1 MRLRS
6 GGEGGR
12 PDGASDVVAG
22 PGRPGDGA
30 LPAPGAAAAE
40 RLPGPGVVSTLLAL
54 AAGLVV
60 LALSALPIDADHVG
74 GLEEDV
80 FRFLNDDVSLPE
92 GPVWLV
98 MQLGSVVV
106 VPLVVAAALLV
117 RRRRLAVTA
126 AVAGTFVYAMG
137 KVVRHAVPR
146 GRPASILADVTV
158 RDPAVGSGYLSGH
171 MALAVAMAAAL
182 TPYLGWRGR
191 AAVWTLA
198 ALVGFGRIH
207 VGVHMPL
214 DVVGGAGLG
223 LAGWA
228 LVHLAVTAVP
238 AALAGRRQPAE
249 TVPA

>member
-1 MRLRS
+1 VRPPL
-6 GGEGGR
+6 GGERGR
-12 PDGASDVVAG
+12 RDPGSDVVDSPGGAGGRGSPAAG
-22 PGRPGDGA
+22 PEAAGRP
-30 LPAPGAAAAE
+30 
-40 RLPGPGVVSTLLAL
+40 PGPGVVPTLLAL
-54 AAGLVV
+54 GAGLIV

-74 GLEEDV
+74 GLEEEV
-80 FRFLNDDVSLPE
+80 FRFLNDDLSLPE

-106 VPLVVAAALLV
+106 VPLVVAAALFA
-117 RRRRLAVTA
+117 RRRQLAVTA

-137 KVVRHAVPR
+137 KVVRHLVPR
-146 GRPASILADVTV
+146 GRPASILGDVTV

-171 MALAVAMAAAL
+171 MALAVAMAAAV

-191 AAVWTLA
+191 VAVWTLA
-198 ALVGFGRIH
+198 ALVGLGRIH

-228 LVHLAVTAVP
+228 AVHLAVAALP
-238 AALAGRRQPAE
+238 AAVAARRSPPQP
-249 TVPA
+249 VGS